1 VTQRRGQDAYA
12 ASGVDIARANRAIAG
27 IAADIERTKRAGA
40 GSIGGFG
47 ATFELPPG
55 YVRPVLVSGTDGV
68 GTKLKVAFALDRHDT
83 VGIDL
88 VAMCVNDVIAQGAR
102 PLYFL
107 DYFATSRLDETV
119 FAQVVRGIADGCVAA
134 EMALVGGETAEMPGF
149 YADGEYDLSGFATG
163 VVEHAALVDGSAVQP
178 GDVLLGLASSGVHS
192 NGFSLIRKLVSEAGA
207 DYGDRLPGLDKSL
220 GETLLE
226 PTRIYVRAVRE
237 LQQVVEVRG
246 MAHITGGGLVENP
259 PRAFG
264 PQLGCAI
271 DITAWPLPPVFAWLQ
286 KLARLDRETLY
297 RTFNMGI
304 GFVAIVPNDQAD
316 EALAVLARA
325 GQAAYVIG
333 SVEAGFQGVRLEAGG
348 VTA

>member
-1 VTQRRGQDAYA
+1 VTQGRGQDAYA
-12 ASGVDIARANRAIAG
+12 AAGVDIARANRAIAG
-27 IAADIERTKRAGA
+27 IAAEIERTRRAGA

-119 FAQVVRGIADGCVAA
+119 FAEVVRGIADGCMAA

-192 NGFSLIRKLVSEAGA
+192 NGFSLIRKLVAEAGA

-237 LQQVVEVRG
+237 LQQAVEVRG

-271 DITAWPLPPVFAWLQ
+271 DITSWPLPPVFAWLQ
-286 KLARLDRETLY
+286 KVSGLDRDTLY

-325 GQAAYVIG
+325 GETAYVIG